1 MRSSAGP
8 IGAESTRPAVG
19 ILVTDNRR
27 RGAEVQAER
36 TAEGLN
42 KLGWEVEFRSLASSP
57 EPVVGAPPLTAMRRS
72 DLGRFN
78 PSLVRPTRQFLRR
91 NSNGV
96 VLAWGSLT
104 VRYVAAAAAA
114 LRHRPRLGYVSI
126 GSPLAWVS
134 GRRGIAQYRL
144 LAGRYDFIIAV
155 SDRTKHEL
163 VDAIGIPLSK
173 ITVIRSGVPERFL
186 TLPRQEHDGPTRVL
200 FVGSLSAEKDPIAA
214 VTAFGIAADEADL
227 QLTIVGDGPL
237 REATEESV
245 AARHLG
251 GRVEFVGSVADI
263 EPHLVWAD
271 ALLLTSTTEGLPGV
285 LIEAAAAGLP
295 AVAYG
300 VGAVDEVIEDGS
312 SGIVVRDRTVES
324 AARALITLA
333 RDRDLRRRLGERA
346 RVIAGKRFLMGSAV
360 DATDRLLR
368 HQLV

>member
-1 MRSSAGP
+1 VRSSAGP
-8 IGAESTRPAVG
+8 LGAGSTRPAVG

-42 KLGWEVEFRSLASSP
+42 ELGWEVEFRSLASSP
-57 EPVVGAPPLTAMRRS
+57 EPVVVASPLTAMRRS

-78 PSLVRPTRQFLRR
+78 PSLVNPTRQFLRR

-104 VRYVAAAAAA
+104 VRYVAAAAVA
-114 LRHRPRLGYVSI
+114 LSRRPRLGYVSI
-126 GSPLAWVS
+126 GSPSAWVS
-134 GRRGIAQYRL
+134 GRRQTARYRW

-163 VDAIGIPLSK
+163 VDAIGIPSSK
-173 ITVIRSGVPERFL
+173 ITVIRSAAPERFL
-186 TLPRQEHDGPTRVL
+186 TLPSQEHDGPTRVL

-227 QLTIVGDGPL
+227 LLSIVGDGPL
-237 REATEESV
+237 LEATEAAV
-245 AARHLG
+245 AAQNLG
-251 GRVEFVGSVADI
+251 ARVEFVGSVADVG
-263 EPHLVWAD
+263 PHFVWAD

-295 AVAYG
+295 SVAYG

-324 AARALITLA
+324 AARALVTLA
-333 RDRDLRRRLGERA
+333 GDRDLRRRLGDRA
-346 RVIAGKRFLMGSAV
+346 RTIANERFLIRSAM
-360 DATDRLLR
+360 DETDRLLR
-368 HQLV
+368 DQLM

>member
-8 IGAESTRPAVG
+8 LGAGSTRPAVG

-42 KLGWEVEFRSLASSP
+42 ELGWEVEFRSLASSP
-57 EPVVGAPPLTAMRRS
+57 EPVVVASPLTAMRRS

-78 PSLVRPTRQFLRR
+78 PSLVNPTRQFLQRH
-91 NSNGV
+91 SSGI

-114 LRHRPRLGYVSI
+114 LRHPPRLGYVSI

-134 GRRGIAQYRL
+134 GRGGIAKYRF

-163 VDAIGIPLSK
+163 VHEIGIPPSMV
-173 ITVIRSGVPERFL
+173 TVIRSGVPERFL
-186 TLPRQEHDGPTRVL
+186 TLPQPEHDGPTRVL

-214 VTAFGIAADEADL
+214 VTAFGIAAHEADL
-227 QLTIVGDGPL
+227 RLTIVGDGPL
-237 REATEESV
+237 REATEGSV

-251 GRVEFVGSVADI
+251 GRVEFAGAVADI
-263 EPHLVWAD
+263 GPHLVRAD

-285 LIEAAAAGLP
+285 LLEAAAAGLP
-295 AVAYG
+295 AVAYD

-324 AARALITLA
+324 AARALITLD

-346 RVIAGKRFLMGSAV
+346 RVIAGERFLMGSAV
-360 DATDRLLR
+360 DRTDRLLR
-368 HQLV
+368 DQLV